1 MTDFFAMHGYAAY
14 VWPSYALFAVVLF
27 ADALAPVFARRRVMR
42 DLAQRVRR
50 AASRKTP

>member
-14 VWPSYALFAVVLF
+14 VWPAYALFAVVLL
-27 ADALAPVFARRRVMR
+27 ADAIAPALARRRILR
-42 DLAQRVRR
+42 EITGRLRR

>member
-14 VWPSYALFAVVLF
+14 VWPAYVVFAIVLI
-27 ADALAPVFARRRVMR
+27 ADALAPVFARRRTMR
-42 DLAQRVRR
+42 NIAGRLRR